1 MNKLLPIINF
11 TFANKVKTKSFVVTT
26 VIFALL
32 LSIGIHVPYLIQ
44 LFSGNEGGTSSQ
56 IGLVYGNQPEI
67 AASLEAFIDK
77 QPDGKIKLVKYE
89 QANDQAL
96 MHDMENGTIKGY
108 LEFGEAEGLQ
118 FPKVMYTS
126 KKNSMDLTLQSTLQ
140 PALENVKMQYVTR
153 GSSLTEEQIAA
164 ISAPVIIEELKAEQA
179 AGTGSAADANEGSK
193 PAAINY
199 VIVYGL
205 IVLFF
210 MTNMMTGN
218 MIAAEVTSE
227 KSSRIME
234 ILVTSVSPLTQ
245 MFGKILGMF
254 LVGLLQIAIFIAVV
268 AINLALPYNQASL
281 AELNL
286 DLSQMDLSIL
296 LVGLIFYILGYFL
309 YATLYAAV
317 GSIVSRTEDLGQ
329 AVMPITMLSLA
340 AFYVA
345 MFSLSS
351 PNSLLLKVCSYI
363 PFVSPV
369 TILLRYGAGD
379 ATLLEVG
386 LSLLI
391 LIVAIVFFSWLAAK
405 IYRTGVLLYGKRP
418 TMKELRKAMKAYKI

>member
-1 MNKLLPIINF
+1 MNKMLPIINF
-11 TFANKVKTKSFVVTT
+11 TFSNKVRTKSFAVTT
-26 VIFALL
+26 IIFAVLI
-32 LSIGIHVPYLIQ
+32 SIGIHVPYLIQ
-44 LFSGNEGGTSSQ
+44 LFSGSDSTGSQ
-56 IGLVYGNQPEI
+56 IGLVYGSQAEI
-67 AASLEAFIDK
+67 AESLEAYIDK
-77 QPDGKIKLVKYE
+77 QPDAKITFVKYE
-89 QANDQAL
+89 QVNEQAL
-96 MHDMENGTIKGY
+96 VNDFENGRIKGY

-118 FPKVMYTS
+118 FPKVIYTS
-126 KKNSMDLTLQSTLQ
+126 KKESMAWSLQSALQ
-140 PALENVKMQYVTR
+140 PALENVKMQYVTQ
-153 GSSLTEEQIAA
+153 GSSLTDEQIAA
-164 ISAPVIIEELKAEQA
+164 ISTPVVIEEQKAEKA
-179 AGTGSAADANEGSK
+179 AEADNAASSEKIAET
-193 PAAINY
+193 AAINY

-234 ILVTSVSPLTQ
+234 ILVTSASPLIQ

-254 LVGLLQIAIFIAVV
+254 LIGLLQIVIFIAVFAV
-268 AINLALPYNQASL
+268 NLALPYNQASL
-281 AELNL
+281 KEFDLNL
-286 DLSQMDLSIL
+286 SQINLEIL
-296 LVGLIFYILGYFL
+296 IVGLIFYILGYFL
-309 YATLYAAV
+309 YATLYAAI

-369 TILLRYGAGD
+369 TILLRFGVGD
-379 ATLLEVG
+379 ASFLEVG
-386 LSLLI
+386 LSLVI
-391 LIVAIVFFSWLAAK
+391 LLAAIFFFSWLAAK

-418 TMKELRKAMKAYKI
+418 TLKELRKAMKAYKI

>member
-1 MNKLLPIINF
+1 MNKLLPVINF
-11 TFANKVKTKSFVVTT
+11 TFSNKLKTKSFVVTT
-26 VIFALL
+26 IIFAVL
-32 LSIGIHVPYLIQ
+32 LSVGIHLPYIIQ
-44 LFSGNEGGTSSQ
+44 LFTGNESTESR
-56 IGLVYGNQPEI
+56 IGLVYGSQPEI
-67 AASLEAFIDK
+67 AESLEAMIAK
-77 QPDGKIKLVKYE
+77 QPDGKIKFVKYE
-89 QANDQAL
+89 QANEQAL
-96 MHDMENGTIKGY
+96 THDFENGTIKGY
-108 LEFGEAEGLQ
+108 LEFGESVGLQ
-118 FPKVMYTS
+118 FPKVTYTS
-126 KKNSMDLTLQSTLQ
+126 KKEGMDLTLQSVLQ

-153 GSSLTEEQIAA
+153 GSSLTDEQIAA
-164 ISAPVIIEELKAEQA
+164 ISAPVVIEEQKTERT
-179 AGTGSAADANEGSK
+179 AGTGSAADTKEDPK
-193 PAAINY
+193 PAVVNY

-210 MTNMMTGN
+210 MTNTMTGN

-254 LVGLLQIAIFIAVV
+254 LIGLLQIAIFIAVV
-268 AINLALPYNQASL
+268 AANLALPYNQASL

-286 DLSQMDLSIL
+286 DLSQINLQIVI
-296 LVGLIFYILGYFL
+296 VGLLFYILGYFL

-329 AVMPITMLSLA
+329 AVMPITMLSLV
-340 AFYVA
+340 AFYIA

-351 PNSLLLKVCSYI
+351 PNSMLLKVCSYI

-369 TILLRYGAGD
+369 TALLRFGVGD

-386 LSLLI
+386 LSLIILLI
-391 LIVAIVFFSWLAAK
+391 AIVFFSWLAAK

-418 TMKELRKAMKAYKI
+418 TLKELRKAMKAYKI

>member
-1 MNKLLPIINF
+1 MNKMLPIINF
-11 TFANKVKTKSFVVTT
+11 TFSNKVKTKSFVVTT
-26 VIFALL
+26 LIFAVL

-44 LFSGNEGGTSSQ
+44 LFSGNESNSSQ
-56 IGLVYGNQPEI
+56 IGLVYGNQAEI
-67 AASLEAFIDK
+67 AESLEAFIDK
-77 QPDGKIKLVKYE
+77 QPDVKVSIIKYE
-89 QANDQAL
+89 QANEQAL
-96 MHDMENGTIKGY
+96 KNDFENGVIKGY
-108 LEFGEAEGLQ
+108 LEFGESVGSQ
-118 FPKVMYTS
+118 FPKVIYTT
-126 KKNSMDLTLQSTLQ
+126 KKGSMELTLQALLQ
-140 PALENVKMQYVTR
+140 PALENVKMQYVTQ
-153 GSSLTEEQIAA
+153 GSSLTDEQIAA
-164 ISAPVIIEELKAEQA
+164 ISAPVIIEEHTAETA
-179 AGTGSAADANEGSK
+179 ASGSATAAEDSVK

-199 VIVYGL
+199 VIVYAL
-205 IVLFF
+205 IILFF
-210 MTNMMTGN
+210 MTSMMTGN

-254 LVGLLQIAIFIAVV
+254 LIGLLQIAIFIAVV
-268 AINLALPYNQASL
+268 VANLALPYNQASL
-281 AELNL
+281 ASFNL
-286 DLSQMDLSIL
+286 DLSQINFEIVFIGL
-296 LVGLIFYILGYFL
+296 LFYILGYFL

-345 MFSLSS
+345 MFSLST

-369 TILLRYGAGD
+369 TILLRFGIGD
-379 ATLLEVG
+379 ASYLEIG

-391 LIVAIVFFSWLAAK
+391 LLAAIFFFSWLAAK

-418 TMKELRKAMKAYKI
+418 TLKELRKAMKAYKI

>member
-1 MNKLLPIINF
+1 MNKMLPIINF
-11 TFANKVKTKSFVVTT
+11 TFSNKVRTKSFLVTT
-26 VIFALL
+26 IIFAVLI
-32 LSIGIHVPYLIQ
+32 SIGIHVPYLIQ
-44 LFSGNEGGTSSQ
+44 LFSGNDSTGSQ
-56 IGLVYGNQPEI
+56 IGLVYGSQAEI
-67 AASLEAFIDK
+67 AESLEAYIDK
-77 QPDGKIKLVKYE
+77 QPDAKITFVKYE
-89 QANDQAL
+89 QVNEQAL
-96 MHDMENGTIKGY
+96 VNDFENGRIKGY

-118 FPKVMYTS
+118 FPKVIYTS
-126 KKNSMDLTLQSTLQ
+126 KKESMAWSLQSALQ
-140 PALENVKMQYVTR
+140 PALENVKMQYVTQ
-153 GSSLTEEQIAA
+153 GSSLTDEQIAA
-164 ISAPVIIEELKAEQA
+164 ISTPVVIEEQKAGKA
-179 AGTGSAADANEGSK
+179 AEADNAASSEEIAET
-193 PAAINY
+193 AAINY

-234 ILVTSVSPLTQ
+234 ILVTSVSPLIQ

-254 LVGLLQIAIFIAVV
+254 LIGLLQIVIFIAVV
-268 AINLALPYNQASL
+268 AVNLALPYNQASL
-281 AELNL
+281 GEFDLNL
-286 DLSQMDLSIL
+286 SQINLEIL
-296 LVGLIFYILGYFL
+296 IVGLIFYILGYFL
-309 YATLYAAV
+309 YATLYAAI

-369 TILLRYGAGD
+369 TILLRFGVGD
-379 ATLLEVG
+379 ASFLEVG
-386 LSLLI
+386 LSLVI
-391 LIVAIVFFSWLAAK
+391 LLAAIFFFSWLAAK

-418 TMKELRKAMKAYKI
+418 TLKELRKAMKAYKI

>member
-1 MNKLLPIINF
+1 MNKMLPIINF
-11 TFANKVKTKSFVVTT
+11 TFSNKVRTKSFAVTT
-26 VIFALL
+26 IIFAVLI
-32 LSIGIHVPYLIQ
+32 SIGIHVPYLIQ
-44 LFSGNEGGTSSQ
+44 LFSGSDSTGSQ
-56 IGLVYGNQPEI
+56 IGLVYGSQAEI
-67 AASLEAFIDK
+67 AESLEAYIDK
-77 QPDGKIKLVKYE
+77 QPDAKITFVKYE
-89 QANDQAL
+89 QVNEQAL
-96 MHDMENGTIKGY
+96 VNDFENGRIKGY

-118 FPKVMYTS
+118 FPKVIYTS
-126 KKNSMDLTLQSTLQ
+126 KKESMAWSLQSALQ
-140 PALENVKMQYVTR
+140 PALENVKMQYVTQ
-153 GSSLTEEQIAA
+153 GSSLTDEQIAA
-164 ISAPVIIEELKAEQA
+164 ISTPVVIEEQKAEKA
-179 AGTGSAADANEGSK
+179 AEADNAASSEKIAET
-193 PAAINY
+193 AAINY

-234 ILVTSVSPLTQ
+234 ILVTSASPLIQ

-254 LVGLLQIAIFIAVV
+254 LIGLLQIVIFIAVFAV
-268 AINLALPYNQASL
+268 NLALPYNQASL
-281 AELNL
+281 KEFDLNL
-286 DLSQMDLSIL
+286 SQINLEIL
-296 LVGLIFYILGYFL
+296 IVGIIFYILGYFL
-309 YATLYAAV
+309 YATLYAAI

-369 TILLRYGAGD
+369 TILLRFGVGD
-379 ATLLEVG
+379 ASFLEVG
-386 LSLLI
+386 LSLVI
-391 LIVAIVFFSWLAAK
+391 LLAAIFFFSWLAAK

-418 TMKELRKAMKAYKI
+418 TLKELRKAMKAYKI

>member
-1 MNKLLPIINF
+1 MNKMLPIINF
-11 TFANKVKTKSFVVTT
+11 TFSNKVRTKSFAVTT
-26 VIFALL
+26 IIFAVLI
-32 LSIGIHVPYLIQ
+32 SIGIHVPYLIQ
-44 LFSGNEGGTSSQ
+44 LFSGSDSTGSQ
-56 IGLVYGNQPEI
+56 IGLVYGSQAEI
-67 AASLEAFIDK
+67 AESLEAYIDK
-77 QPDGKIKLVKYE
+77 QPDAKITFVKYE
-89 QANDQAL
+89 QVNEQAL
-96 MHDMENGTIKGY
+96 VNDFESGRIKGY

-118 FPKVMYTS
+118 FPKVIYTS
-126 KKNSMDLTLQSTLQ
+126 KKESMAWSLQSALQ
-140 PALENVKMQYVTR
+140 PALENVKMQYVTQ
-153 GSSLTEEQIAA
+153 GSSLTDEQIAA
-164 ISAPVIIEELKAEQA
+164 ISTPVVIEEQKAEKAAEADNA
-179 AGTGSAADANEGSK
+179 AGSEKIAET
-193 PAAINY
+193 AAINY

-234 ILVTSVSPLTQ
+234 ILVTSVSPLIQ

-254 LVGLLQIAIFIAVV
+254 LIGLLQIVIFIAVFAV
-268 AINLALPYNQASL
+268 NLALPYNQASL
-281 AELNL
+281 KEFDLNL
-286 DLSQMDLSIL
+286 SQINLEIL
-296 LVGLIFYILGYFL
+296 IVGLIFYILGYFL
-309 YATLYAAV
+309 YATLYAAI

-369 TILLRYGAGD
+369 TILLRFGVGD
-379 ATLLEVG
+379 ASFLEVG
-386 LSLLI
+386 LSLVI
-391 LIVAIVFFSWLAAK
+391 LLAAIFFFSWLAAK

>member
-11 TFANKVKTKSFVVTT
+11 TFTNKIRTKSFVVTT
-26 VIFALL
+26 IIFAVL
-32 LSIGIHVPYLIQ
+32 LSVGIHVPYFIQ
-44 LFSGNEGGTSSQ
+44 LFTGNESAESQ

-67 AASLEAFIDK
+67 AESLEAFVDK

-89 QANDQAL
+89 QVNEQSL
-96 MHDMENGTIKGY
+96 IHDFENGTIKGY
-108 LEFGEAEGLQ
+108 LEFGEAAGLQ
-118 FPKVMYTS
+118 FPKVIYTS
-126 KKNSMDLTLQSTLQ
+126 KKDSMDLTLQSMLQ

-153 GSSLTEEQIAA
+153 GSSLTDEQIAA
-164 ISAPVIIEELKAEQA
+164 ISAPVVIEELKAEQA
-179 AGTGSAADANEGSK
+179 AGTGSAADVKEGSR

-210 MTNMMTGN
+210 MTNTMTGN

-254 LVGLLQIAIFIAVV
+254 LIGLLQIAIFIAVV
-268 AINLALPYNQASL
+268 AANLALPYNQGSL

-286 DLSQMDLSIL
+286 DLSQINFQIVI
-296 LVGLIFYILGYFL
+296 VGLLIYILGYFL

-340 AFYVA
+340 AFYIA
-345 MFSLSS
+345 MFSLST
-351 PNSLLLKVCSYI
+351 PNSMLLKVCSYI

-369 TILLRYGAGD
+369 TLLLRFGVGD
-379 ATLLEVG
+379 ATFLEVA
-386 LSLLI
+386 LSLVILLI
-391 LIVAIVFFSWLAAK
+391 AIFFFSWLAAK

-418 TMKELRKAMKAYKI
+418 TLKELRKAMKAYKI

>member
-1 MNKLLPIINF
+1 MNKLLPIISF

-26 VIFALL
+26 VIFAIL

-44 LFSGNEGGTSSQ
+44 LFSGNEGTGTQ

-67 AASLEAFIDK
+67 AESIEAFVDQ
-77 QPDGKIKLVKYE
+77 QPGAKITFVRYE
-89 QANDQAL
+89 QANEQAL
-96 MHDMENGTIKGY
+96 VNDLENGTIQGY
-108 LEFGEAEGLQ
+108 LEFGEAVGLQ
-118 FPKVMYTS
+118 FPKVIYTS
-126 KKNSMDLTLQSTLQ
+126 KKDSLDWTLQSALQ
-140 PALENVKMQYVTR
+140 PALENAKMQYVTK
-153 GSSLTEEQIAA
+153 GSALTEEQIAA
-164 ISAPVIIEELKAEQA
+164 ISAPVVIEELKTDQAGAGA
-179 AGTGSAADANEGSK
+179 AGPGSSTKTAI
-193 PAAINY
+193 INY
-199 VIVYGL
+199 VIVYAL
-205 IVLFF
+205 IILFF

-234 ILVTSVSPLTQ
+234 ILITSVSPLAQ

-254 LVGLLQIAIFIAVV
+254 LIGLLQIIIFIAVV
-268 AINLALPYNQASL
+268 AANLALPYNQASL
-281 AELNL
+281 AEFEL

-296 LVGLIFYILGYFL
+296 IIGLIFYILGYFL

-379 ATLLEVG
+379 AALLEVG

-391 LIVAIVFFSWLAAK
+391 LIAAIVFFSWLAAK

-418 TMKELRKAMKAYKI
+418 TLKELRKAMKAYKI